1 MSGCRSHCAWVSPA
15 AQRLRTATGP
25 FAWKRLS
32 TDRYLSPFGRGCDE
46 MVQILSGRMAR
57 SRAGE
62 VRLSTPAG
70 APCEVILVPDALGV
84 KLPLT
89 THASLLSLI
98 EGWVLVPIQRRAA
111 FPSVGLMLSLSSPE
125 KTDLCQLMWHRRL
138 AHKATYLPIPRA
150 PSLSCLSSGGVV
162 QYPGAQY
169 PDRWYAPDIHTAA
182 SGRCADLRPKPGRGK
197 GIPLQQ

>member
-1 MSGCRSHCAWVSPA
+1 
-15 AQRLRTATGP
+15 
-25 FAWKRLS
+25 
-32 TDRYLSPFGRGCDE
+32 

-98 EGWVLVPIQRRAA
+98 EGWVLVPIQWRAA

-150 PSLSCLSSGGVV
+150 PSSSCLVLAVLAQDALWRPSAH
-162 QYPGAQY
+162 PGQ
-169 PDRWYAPDIHTAA
+169 APKWHRRRA
-182 SGRCADLRPKPGRGK
+182 SGEKEASAGSVRPPRRPRDGAKAPVKESVQCRGE
-197 GIPLQQ
+197 LDTRS